1 MPGRVPKTSNYALN
15 NVTLPFAL
23 DIANKGVIQALL
35 DDEGLRP
42 GLNVYSGKITCLKVA
57 QDQSYEYVFALDV
70 LNN

>member
-42 GLNVYSGKITCLKVA
+42 GLNVYSGKITCIEVA
-57 QDQSYEYVFALDV
+57 QDQGYEYVSALDV